1 MIMNRLKLKTQN
13 FDMAFYTKLAS
24 IAGPIALQQ
33 LVLSSLNLIDNFMIS
48 NLSKEAIA
56 GVGAANKLFF
66 LLNLFLFGMSSGSSI
81 LTSQYWGV
89 KDIRS
94 IKKVYGL
101 SLTFAMS
108 GAFLF
113 MLAAVLTPA
122 AVLRIFTKDALVIEE
137 GVAYLR
143 IVGFSYV
150 FTSISFVTA
159 FSLRSTNE
167 VKLPMVVTMI
177 AISLN
182 TLFNY
187 LLIFGHLGFP
197 ELGVSGAAIATVFA
211 RGMECVLLIFLVNVK
226 NLPPSGAPNKIFVY
240 TKSMTNKFLKI
251 ATPVVINEILW
262 STGVTAYAVVY
273 GRMGTDSMATMTITQ
288 TIEQIAF
295 VALIGIGNACGIML
309 GNSLGA
315 GEGDKVFDQAK
326 QFLKVCFVLG
336 VVIGLICVLLAPVI
350 AGIYNVDDDI
360 RQNIISTLRVYGIF
374 LPFKSINMAII
385 VGILRS
391 GGDTTF
397 SAILDAAGVWL
408 VGVPLA
414 FITGLYLDWAL
425 PYVYGAIL
433 FEEVFKIGFGLKRT
447 YSKKWMN
454 NLVEE

>member
-1 MIMNRLKLKTQN
+1 MNKLNLKITEL
-13 FDMAFYTKLAS
+13 DMEFYRKLAS

-33 LVLSSLNLIDNFMIS
+33 LILSSLNLVDNFMIS

-89 KDIRS
+89 KDIKS

-101 SLTFAMS
+101 SLTFAIS
-108 GAFLF
+108 GAVLF
-113 MLAAVLTPA
+113 TILAIFTPA
-122 AVLRIFTKDALVIEE
+122 AVLNIFTKDAMVIEE
-137 GVAYLR
+137 GVSYLR

-150 FTSISFVTA
+150 FTAISFVTA
-159 FSLRSTNE
+159 FSLRSTNN
-167 VKLPMVVTMI
+167 VKPPMVVTLI
-177 AISLN
+177 AISIN

-187 LLIFGHLGFP
+187 ILIFGHLGFEP
-197 ELGVSGAAIATVFA
+197 MGVKGAAIATVFA
-211 RGMECVLLIFLVNVK
+211 RALECILLVGLVNVK
-226 NLPPSGAPNKIFVY
+226 NLPVAGSPIKIFVY
-240 TKSMTNKFLKI
+240 EKAMTVKFLKI

-262 STGVTAYAVVY
+262 STGVTMYAVVY
-273 GRMGTDSMATMTITQ
+273 GRMGTDPMATMTITQ

-295 VALIGIGNACGIML
+295 VALIGTGNACGIML

-315 GEGDKVFDQAK
+315 GEGHTVFDQAK
-326 QFLKVCFVLG
+326 RFLRVNFAMGL
-336 VVIGLICVLLAPVI
+336 VIGLFCILIAPLI
-350 AGIYNVDDDI
+350 ASIYNVDEGI
-360 RQNIISTLRVYGIF
+360 RSNIVSTLRVYGLF
-374 LPFKSINMAII
+374 LPLKAVNTVII

-397 SAILDAAGVWL
+397 SAVMDAAGVWL
-408 VGVPLA
+408 VAVPLA
-414 FITGLYLDWAL
+414 FLTGLYLDLSL
-425 PYVYGAIL
+425 PLVYSAIL

-454 NLVEE
+454 NLVED